1 MVDKRTRQV
10 VIVGILAALA
20 WVISSFSF
28 PLLPWAPF
36 LKVDFSDIPI
46 LLGMYIYGPLTG
58 IAIAAFRS
66 LLSYVTTGGELGFPI
81 GDTAAFIASIAY
93 TLPIYY
99 AITRLKTKA
108 KQSVIGGVAATLSI
122 TSVLT
127 VLNWL
132 VIAPLYVRVMGFSVG
147 PMREYLTVSV
157 IPFNLAKGI
166 LVSIIFFV
174 IFYKLYDYLEKMKN
188 GHSLTSSISSIQR

>member
-93 TLPIYY
+93 TLPIY
-99 AITRLKTKA
+99 
-108 KQSVIGGVAATLSI
+108 
-122 TSVLT
+122 
-127 VLNWL
+127 
-132 VIAPLYVRVMGFSVG
+132 
-147 PMREYLTVSV
+147 
-157 IPFNLAKGI
+157 
-166 LVSIIFFV
+166 
-174 IFYKLYDYLEKMKN
+174 
-188 GHSLTSSISSIQR
+188 